1 MKVIPGIPFPVKNLL
16 PILFNVKLKNYFLAT
31 LLGEAPG
38 IIIMISIFSGLT
50 NVIQSDKEINLNILF
65 SPEVFFP
72 LLALALMS
80 LIANFVK
87 KKYFKN
93 KV

>member
-1 MKVIPGIPFPVKNLL
+1 LNKKSADLSPVKTR
-16 PILFNVKLKNYFLAT
+16 PVRVAPCAA
-31 LLGEAPG
+31 GETPG

-50 NVIQSDKEINLNILF
+50 NVIQSDKEINFNILF

-80 LIANFVK
+80 LIANFIK

-93 KV
+93 KI